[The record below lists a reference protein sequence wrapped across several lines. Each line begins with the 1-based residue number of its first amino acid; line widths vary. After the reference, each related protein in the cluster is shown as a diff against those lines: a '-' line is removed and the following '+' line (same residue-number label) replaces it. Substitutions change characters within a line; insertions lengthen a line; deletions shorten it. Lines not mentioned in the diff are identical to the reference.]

1 MRRDGIERTRPNT
14 GASVI
19 ATAVGLLLC
28 MLAPA
33 AATAKPTVLTAAELD
48 GVTAGGIRVD
58 ATARARASG
67 DHVLAQTVSDAFV
80 VTTKAGELGIG
91 FAEGMASACC
101 GPESAVAVHSSVSST
116 GETVHS
122 ENYAVTFRGAVA
134 GRDDQVRHFAYGYA
148 AAFLVATSDGDWPDV
163 GEQAL
168 HGPWNHLAGSIGALI
183 DVGPTEGRGRV
194 VSGFE
199 FAPVFTAGL
208 RWRLFRGFRAPTPSG
223 AALAVGSLRP
233 SPVPLL
239 RADHT
244 PLGLLR

>member
-1 MRRDGIERTRPNT
+1 MRRDGIEQRLNM

-19 ATAVGLLLC
+19 ATAVALLLG

-58 ATARARASG
+58 ASARAQASG
-67 DHVLAQTVSDAFV
+67 DHVLAQTTSDAV
-80 VTTKAGELGIG
+80 VITFKEQELGIG
-91 FAEGMASACC
+91 FAEGLASACC

-122 ENYAVTFRGAVA
+122 KSAAVTFRGAVA

-168 HGPWNHLAGSIGALI
+168 HGPWSHLAGSIGALI
-183 DVGPTEGRGRV
+183 DVAPTEGRGGV

-208 RWRLFRGFRAPTPSG
+208 RWRLFRGFLAPTPTG
-223 AALAVGSLRP
+223 AAPAAGTFRP
-233 SPVPLL
+233 SPAPFL